1 MSDEETTAA
10 QHPFEPAGDDPR
22 PLDAR
27 AVADLRRRARGCLLG
42 GALGDALGAG
52 LEFLTLASIRASY
65 GREGPD
71 GFVPSH
77 GRRGAITDDTQ
88 MTLFT
93 AEGLIRAW
101 VRGATRGT
109 CDPVIVVWHAYLRWL
124 HTQGTPWR
132 EAGAPIFTESMPQPD
147 GWLVGEELLHV
158 RRAPGATCL
167 GALASGRSGNF
178 ERPINQSKG
187 CGGVMRVA
195 PAGFVE
201 GPMGGDGF
209 GREGTRLEGIFR
221 FGAELAALT
230 HGHPSGYLPAGVLAL
245 TLHLVARHGE
255 PLESALDLAQRVLR
269 QWPHHDETAR
279 ALDRARTLAGYGDPS
294 PERIESL
301 GQGWTGEEALAIGV
315 YAALARPTDPRA
327 ALRLAAT
334 HGGDSDSTA
343 AICGQLVGTTLGEG
357 MLPTDWLAE
366 LEGRD
371 LIARLADDLVDELC
385 GLRPQGTDLVT
396 EPEYSR
402 WWARYPGW

>member
-1 MSDEETTAA
+1 MTDDEVTAA
-10 QHPFEPAGDDPR
+10 LPPFEAAGAGAR
-22 PLDAR
+22 RLDER
-27 AVADLRRRARGCLLG
+27 AVSDLRSRARGCLLG

-65 GREGPD
+65 GPDGPD
-71 GFVPSH
+71 GFVPAH

-101 VRGATRGT
+101 VRGDARGL
-109 CDPVIVVWHAYLRWL
+109 CNPVTVVWHAYLRWL
-124 HTQGTPWR
+124 HTQGEPWR
-132 EAGAPIFTESMPQPD
+132 TAGAPFFSESTPAPD
-147 GWLVGEELLHV
+147 GWLVGEELLRV

-167 GALASGRSGNF
+167 GALASGRAGSL

-195 PAGFVE
+195 PAGLVE

-209 GREGTRLEGIFR
+209 GRAGTRFEGIFR

-230 HGHPSGYLPAGVLAL
+230 HGHPGGYLPAGVLAL
-245 TLHLVARHGE
+245 AIHLVARHGE
-255 PLESALDLAQRVLR
+255 SLDSALDRATRVLR
-269 QWPHHDETAR
+269 QWPHHEETAR

-294 PERIESL
+294 PERVESL
-301 GQGWTGEEALAIGV
+301 GQGWTGEEALAIAV

-327 ALRLAAT
+327 ALRVAAA

-343 AICGQLVGTTLGEG
+343 AICGQLLGAALGESA
-357 MLPTDWLAE
+357 LPADWLAE

-371 LIARLADDLVDELC
+371 LVARVADDLVDELC
-385 GLRPQGTDLVT
+385 GLRPQGRDLAADHD
-396 EPEYSR
+396 YSR